1 MFRLSGKCVRHT
13 KIVSSAVISDESTE
27 KSRTE
32 KVLGA
37 VRELAT
43 EFDLP
48 SPLWLEKTSGT
59 SNGARARALPP
70 TTFWKPCPLTIWKS
84 KSSKNELRAL
94 RACGA

>member
-13 KIVSSAVISDESTE
+13 KIILNAVINDESRE

-37 VRELAT
+37 VTALAA

-48 SPLWLEKTSGT
+48 SPLWLEK
-59 SNGARARALPP
+59 NIRD
-70 TTFWKPCPLTIWKS
+70 FPLTIWRL
-84 KSSKNELRAL
+84 KSSKSELRAL
-94 RACGA
+94 SACEA

>member
-13 KIVSSAVISDESTE
+13 KIICSAVISDENTE

-48 SPLWLEKTSGT
+48 SPLWLEKNIRDFKRRTRFT
-59 SNGARARALPP
+59 ADNFLEALP
-70 TTFWKPCPLTIWKS
+70 FDYLEI
-84 KSSKNELRAL
+84 EVLEE
-94 RACGA
+94 

>member
-13 KIVSSAVISDESTE
+13 KIILNAVINDESRE

-37 VRELAT
+37 VTALAA

-48 SPLWLEKTSGT
+48 SPLWLEK
-59 SNGARARALPP
+59 NIRDFKLRARTRFTADNFLEALP
-70 TTFWKPCPLTIWKS
+70 FDYMEIEVL
-84 KSSKNELRAL
+84 EE
-94 RACGA
+94 

>member
-13 KIVSSAVISDESTE
+13 KIVSSAVISDENTE

-43 EFDLP
+43 
-48 SPLWLEKTSGT
+48 
-59 SNGARARALPP
+59 
-70 TTFWKPCPLTIWKS
+70 
-84 KSSKNELRAL
+84 
-94 RACGA
+94 

>member
-13 KIVSSAVISDESTE
+13 KIVLSAVIGDESSE

-37 VRELAT
+37 VTALAA

-48 SPLWLEKTSGT
+48 SPLWLEK
-59 SNGARARALPP
+59 NIRDFKRRARTRFTADNFLEALP
-70 TTFWKPCPLTIWKS
+70 FDYMEIEVL
-84 KSSKNELRAL
+84 EE
-94 RACGA
+94 

>member
-48 SPLWLEKTSGT
+48 SPLWLEK
-59 SNGARARALPP
+59 NIRDFKRRARTRFTADNFLEALP
-70 TTFWKPCPLTIWKS
+70 FDYLEI
-84 KSSKNELRAL
+84 EVLEA
-94 RACGA
+94 

>member
-13 KIVSSAVISDESTE
+13 KIVLSAVIGDESSE

-37 VRELAT
+37 VT

-48 SPLWLEKTSGT
+48 SPLWLEK
-59 SNGARARALPP
+59 NIRDFKRRARTRFTSDNFLEPLP
-70 TTFWKPCPLTIWKS
+70 FDYLEI
-84 KSSKNELRAL
+84 EVIEE
-94 RACGA
+94 

>member
-13 KIVSSAVISDESTE
+13 KIILNAVINDESRE

-37 VRELAT
+37 VTALAA

-48 SPLWLEKTSGT
+48 SPLWLEK
-59 SNGARARALPP
+59 NIRDFKRRARTRFTAYNFLEALP
-70 TTFWKPCPLTIWKS
+70 FDYMEIEVL
-84 KSSKNELRAL
+84 EE
-94 RACGA
+94 

>member
-13 KIVSSAVISDESTE
+13 KIICSAVISDENTE

-48 SPLWLEKTSGT
+48 SPLWLEK
-59 SNGARARALPP
+59 NIRDFNRRAR
-70 TTFWKPCPLTIWKS
+70 TFWKPCPLTIWKS

>member
-13 KIVSSAVISDESTE
+13 KIILNAVINDESRE

-37 VRELAT
+37 VTALAA

-48 SPLWLEKTSGT
+48 SPLWLEK
-59 SNGARARALPP
+59 NIRDFKRRARTRVTADNFLEALPVDYMEIEV
-70 TTFWKPCPLTIWKS
+70 L
-84 KSSKNELRAL
+84 EE
-94 RACGA
+94 

>member
-13 KIVSSAVISDESTE
+13 KIILNAVINDESRE

-37 VRELAT
+37 VTALAA

-48 SPLWLEKTSGT
+48 SPLWLEK
-59 SNGARARALPP
+59 NIRDFKRRACTRFTADNFLEALP
-70 TTFWKPCPLTIWKS
+70 FDYMEIEVL
-84 KSSKNELRAL
+84 EE
-94 RACGA
+94 

>member
-13 KIVSSAVISDESTE
+13 KIILNAVINE

-37 VRELAT
+37 VTALAA

-48 SPLWLEKTSGT
+48 SPLWLEK
-59 SNGARARALPP
+59 NIRDFKRRARTRFTADNFLEALP
-70 TTFWKPCPLTIWKS
+70 FDYMEIEVL
-84 KSSKNELRAL
+84 EE
-94 RACGA
+94 

>member
-13 KIVSSAVISDESTE
+13 KIISSAVISDESTE

-48 SPLWLEKTSGT
+48 SPLWLEKNIRDFKRRAHALYRRQLSG
-59 SNGARARALPP
+59 SPAL
-70 TTFWKPCPLTIWKS
+70 
-84 KSSKNELRAL
+84 
-94 RACGA
+94 